1 MPVKVKKSHLLD
13 FSILIPYL
21 ILCIVGLMMVYSTT
35 SYELLEN
42 KINPARQAVLQLIF
56 WGISLVL
63 MVIIYRMKTN
73 VLRNTKLTW
82 TVLGILTPLMFIVF
96 IFPKVN
102 GSYGWINIGI
112 GTLQPAEFLKF
123 VAIWF
128 LAVRIS
134 KRQYIIRDFEQHLI
148 KHTFHLIWPL
158 FGILA
163 LALYP
168 DFGNMMV
175 LLLVVVFVL
184 LGSGLNYL
192 YAFYAACMMFVGSF
206 IVGWLVPVFAK
217 VLPTHVVNRFLIY
230 KDPFSDEYGLG
241 HQAVQGYYALFNG
254 GLFGRGLGNSIQ
266 KKGFLSEAQTD
277 YAFAILVEELGL
289 IVAIALLGLLLYMIA
304 RIFLVGIRSTDT
316 FNSLMCIGIGS
327 LFLISI
333 FINLGGITGVIPL
346 TGITFPFI
354 SQGGSS
360 LLMFSVCIGFV
371 LNISADEKKKRLHL
385 I

>member
-1 MPVKVKKSHLLD
+1 MPVKVKKRHLLD

-42 KINPARQAVLQLIF
+42 NINPAKQAVLQFFF
-56 WGISLVL
+56 WVISLLL
-63 MVIIYRMKTN
+63 MAAIYRMKTT
-73 VLRNTKLTW
+73 VLRNQRLSAL
-82 TVLGILTPLMFIVF
+82 VLACLTPLMFIVF
-96 IFPKVN
+96 AFPRVN
-102 GSYGWINIGI
+102 GSFGWINIGI

-123 VAIWF
+123 VTIWF
-128 LAVRIS
+128 LASRIAN
-134 KRQYIIRDFEQHLI
+134 RQPIIQHFESRVIYHTYHLV
-148 KHTFHLIWPL
+148 WPL
-158 FGILA
+158 FSIFV

-168 DFGNMMV
+168 DYGNMMV
-175 LLLVVVFVL
+175 LLLVVLMML

-192 YAFYAACMMFVGSF
+192 YALCAAGFMLVGSF
-206 IVGWLVPVFAK
+206 IVIWLVPLLSGL
-217 VLPTHVVNRFLIY
+217 LPSHVVNRFLIY
-230 KDPFSDEYGLG
+230 RDPFSDEYGLG
-241 HQAVQGYYALFNG
+241 HQAVQGYYAMFNG

-289 IVAIALLGLLLYMIA
+289 IVAILLLALLLYMIA
-304 RIFLVGIRSTDT
+304 RIFLIGIRSSNP

-346 TGITFPFI
+346 TGITFPFV

-371 LNISADEKKKRLHL
+371 LNISADEKKKRLQL